1 MECSPLTFHGR
12 VVRLQL
18 TSQAASSQHSH
29 FPNKQKNKPGLKYK
43 PRLKYN
49 SRQSIFI
56 IIRAQNGEGS
66 DNAADKEE
74 GSNNIN
80 EKPSDFKWS
89 RVGQAFGRGT
99 QRFYQNFQRG
109 LKKETGVDIEVV
121 NSKVG
126 EVAREVQAAAEPL
139 RRQIISSAEKLRFQ
153 LWPHFVAWNR
163 LELWKDLKQW
173 EIKRISAFILYVS
186 VFSISVGGLY
196 LSFRRARSD
205 YQMSKLAESYLEAV
219 IPDPS
224 CTNVRKLKQ
233 RLWRRYMPEGLKVN
247 KYHLEDDGPYRQSR
261 DYVGQDVWENDTE
274 LPHSDLEKGID
285 DVTNFNDENKN
296 PLKELGLKA
305 SRASRTV
312 TTKGAWL
319 ERLGNWDRILEK
331 EKVDEDTD
339 KLSSKFAISFD
350 WQEMK
355 ENFELQQKQRLPNS
369 QRYRGE
375 WISKRWWQYRPKL
388 PYTYFLLKVECLE
401 VEAVVFAENF
411 KRIYVTMKEGFP
423 SEYIVDIPVDPYL
436 PELLARCGVEVDTV
450 YSRNRLPS
458 VVRAFAVMAPV
469 ALLVWCMNSLVRAL
483 FQTSRE
489 TLYRTILSTDESLL
503 SPAGGGDTSMSGY
516 KDIVLGGNVW
526 DVLDE
531 ILMYMKNPTKYLKK
545 GVRIPRAVLIS
556 GPPGTGKTLFAR
568 AIARDSGKSFVFASG
583 SQFTSTDKGSS
594 MGINNLFA
602 VARAHAPAFVFIDE
616 IDALAGKNAI
626 EDAVRRVSFDALL
639 EELDEEN
646 PSMNRNYLREGV
658 VLLCATNRPDE
669 LDNEFM
675 KRIERQIYI
684 GLPAEEE
691 RVKIFSVHTSNKRL
705 AEDVNFQKLVFRTP
719 GFSGADIQNLVN
731 ESAIMAI
738 RKGHKEIFQQDIIDA
753 LDKRLFENMGLLVT
767 EEEQEMYARKV
778 PVENKRLLAV
788 HEAGHMLLAHLFP
801 RFDLHGI
808 TFLLPGGK
816 ESTLS
821 VFYPREDMMQ
831 QGYATLGYYKMHM
844 VVAHGGRCAEQII
857 FGDDNVTDEG
867 QDDLLKIS
875 RIARELVI
883 SPANPRLG
891 LLIMTWKDKFE
902 VPNRFPTMDLIKN
915 KWDDPNRLLA
925 AMSVE
930 VSELFTREMT
940 RYIDEAEEEAMT
952 ALRNNRHILDR
963 LVAELLEHSKLTG
976 LEVEEIVKSMN
987 PVMIADP
994 TKMPEWNLDTMDT
1007 SPPANRLRRF
1017 QDLDIWQAPLHRC

>member
-1 MECSPLTFHGR
+1 MN
-12 VVRLQL
+12 
-18 TSQAASSQHSH
+18 SQTTSSQHTH
-29 FPNKQKNKPGLKYK
+29 FPTNKRNKSVLKYK

-56 IIRAQNGEGS
+56 TIRAQNGEGS
-66 DNAADKEE
+66 NNAAGKEE

-80 EKPSDFKWS
+80 EEPNYFKWS
-89 RVGQAFGRGT
+89 RVRQAFGRGT

-109 LKKETGVDIEVV
+109 LKKETGVDIEVM
-121 NSKVG
+121 NGKAG

-139 RRQIISSAEKLRFQ
+139 RRQVIWSAEKLRFQ
-153 LWPHFVAWNR
+153 VWPHFVAWNR

-173 EIKRISAFILYVS
+173 EIKRIGAFILYVS
-186 VFSISVGGLY
+186 VFAISFGGLH
-196 LSFRRARSD
+196 LAFRRARLG
-205 YQMSKLAESYLEAV
+205 YQTTSKLAESYLEAV
-219 IPDPS
+219 IPNS
-224 CTNVRKLKQ
+224 SSTNVRKLKQ

-247 KYHLEDDGPYRQSR
+247 KYHLEDDGPYRQSK
-261 DYVGQDVWENDTE
+261 DYVGQDVREDDTE
-274 LPHSDLEKGID
+274 LPQSDLENVID
-285 DVTNFNDENKN
+285 DVTNFNDENKKT
-296 PLKELGLKA
+296 LKELDLKA
-305 SRASRTV
+305 SRGRRAA
-312 TTKGAWL
+312 TTKGTWL
-319 ERLGNWDRILEK
+319 ERLENWHEILEK
-331 EKVDEDTD
+331 EKMEEDTD
-339 KLSSKFAISFD
+339 LISEFAFSFD

-355 ENFELQQKQRLPNS
+355 ENFKLQQKQRQLNS
-369 QRYRGE
+369 QQYRGE

-388 PYTYFLLKVECLE
+388 PYTYFLSKVECLE
-401 VEAVVFAENF
+401 VEAVVFAENL

-436 PELLARCGVEVDTV
+436 PELLVRCGVEVDTV
-450 YSRNRLPS
+450 YSRNWLPA

-469 ALLVWCMNSLVRAL
+469 ALALWCISSLVRAL
-483 FQTSRE
+483 VATSKE
-489 TLYRTILSTDESLL
+489 TLYRTLLSTDESLL
-503 SPAGGGDTSMSGY
+503 SPAVAGDTSMSGY

-568 AIARDSGKSFVFASG
+568 AIARDSGVSFVFASG
-583 SQFTSTDKGSS
+583 SQFTSRDEGSS
-594 MGINNLFA
+594 MGINKLFA
-602 VARAHAPAFVFIDE
+602 VARTHAPAFVFIDE
-616 IDALAGKNAI
+616 IDGLAGKNAI
-626 EDAVRRVSFDALL
+626 EDAVRRVSFEELL

-646 PSMNRNYLREGV
+646 PSMNKNYLREGV

-675 KRIERQIYI
+675 KRIRRQIYI

-705 AEDVNFQKLVFRTP
+705 AKDVNFEKLVFRTP

-753 LDKRLFENMGLLVT
+753 LDKRLFESMGLLVT

-801 RFDLHGI
+801 RFDMHGI
-808 TFLLPGGK
+808 TFLLPGGQ
-816 ESTLS
+816 ESTMS

-831 QGYATLGYYKMHM
+831 QGYATVGYLKMHM
-844 VVAHGGRCAEQII
+844 VVAHGGRCAEQIV

-883 SPANPRLG
+883 SPTNPRLG
-891 LLIMTWKDKFE
+891 LLLMTYKDKFQI
-902 VPNRFPTMDLIKN
+902 PNRFPTMDLIKN
-915 KWDDPNRLLA
+915 QWDEPNRLIA

-940 RYIDEAEEEAMT
+940 RYIDETEEEAKT

-963 LVAELLEHSKLTG
+963 LVAELLKHSKLTG
-976 LEVEEIVKSMN
+976 LQVEEIVKSMN

-994 TKMPEWNLDTMDT
+994 MKMPEWNLDTMDT
-1007 SPPANRLRRF
+1007 SPPVNRLRRF
-1017 QDLDIWQAPLHRC
+1017 QDLDIWAAPLHRC